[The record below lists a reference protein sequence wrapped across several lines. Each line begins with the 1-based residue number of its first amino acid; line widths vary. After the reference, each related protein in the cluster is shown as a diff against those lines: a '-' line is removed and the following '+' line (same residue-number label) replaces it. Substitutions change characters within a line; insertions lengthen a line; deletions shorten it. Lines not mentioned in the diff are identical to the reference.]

1 MSMIA
6 ASRREMQ
13 ASYAFIERNF
23 NLSKRYFGW
32 EIVFMVYSVVQAL
45 SILYIGA
52 AEGAG
57 ATARGRT
64 LILYLAIG
72 ALVWSYLS
80 TVFEAISE
88 TITWERWEGTIEYTL
103 MAPVSR
109 VTHLVGSSI
118 FSVTYSLLR
127 TVLILAI
134 LGLFFH
140 IDLSHANPLSSLVV
154 VVLSSFS
161 FMGIG
166 IMAATLP
173 LLYTERG
180 AQMTYVIS
188 SGLLLISGVYYPVSV
203 LPNWMQILSVVSPA
217 NYALQ
222 AIRAA
227 VMQGAGLGSIWPSLW
242 PLVVIGGVT
251 IPLGFAVFLRAE
263 RFAKR
268 TGRLKRNG

>member
-1 MSMIA
+1 
-6 ASRREMQ
+6 
-13 ASYAFIERNF
+13 
-23 NLSKRYFGW
+23 
-32 EIVFMVYSVVQAL
+32 
-45 SILYIGA
+45 
-52 AEGAG
+52 
-57 ATARGRT
+57 
-64 LILYLAIG
+64 
-72 ALVWSYLS
+72 
-80 TVFEAISE
+80 
-88 TITWERWEGTIEYTL
+88 
-103 MAPVSR
+103 
-109 VTHLVGSSI
+109 
-118 FSVTYSLLR
+118 
-127 TVLILAI
+127 
-134 LGLFFH
+134 
-140 IDLSHANPLSSLVV
+140 V

-203 LPNWMQILSVVSPA
+203 LPNWMQLLSVVSPA